1 MAYLK
6 PPFFVAKVFNRIAMR
21 TGIGG
26 SETLTVTGRSTGKPQ
41 RIPVITLDH
50 DGARYLVSARGESQW
65 VRNVRANPTVTV
77 AGKGATGSIT
87 RPRCR
92 RRAVAPSSRRT
103 ASGRAKR
110 SRRTGRNCQTP
121 RITRCSYSSDRS
133 RSAGPVH
140 GG

>member
-1 MAYLK
+1 MAYFK

-77 AGKGATGSIT
+77 AGKGGNREYHATEVPT
-87 RPRCR
+87 
-92 RRAVAPSSRRT
+92 
-103 ASGRAKR
+103 SGR
-110 SRRTGRNCQTP
+110 SP
-121 RITRCSYSSDRS
+121 II
-133 RSAGPVH
+133 SAYRVRAGKTVEAYWKELPNAEDHPVFLLV
-140 GG
+140 